1 MRELFQISMRLRM
14 MLMNKTKFLKLR
26 LTGLTVL
33 GSLGLLFGS
42 GCATTSPEP
51 IEPVAVNTLKE
62 ACDRAISNPETSAKV
77 LVLLEE
83 ITQIMVDRTDYL
95 KTYDERL
102 NDLTSNY
109 ATTEDEIRGLIEDYN
124 EYRTNAQDRVMEIAG
139 ELRGLV
145 TNEEWQSLE
154 GIRTQQ
160 VQSLMDG
167 ARWL

>member
-1 MRELFQISMRLRM
+1 M
-14 MLMNKTKFLKLR
+14 MLMNKSRFSKFR

-33 GSLGLLFGS
+33 GNLGLLFGS

-51 IEPVAVNTLKE
+51 IEPVALNTLRE
-62 ACDRAISNPETSAKV
+62 ACDAVISDSETSAKV

-83 ITQIMVDRTDYL
+83 VTQIMLDRADYL
-95 KTYDERL
+95 KTYNERL

-109 ATTEDEIRGLIEDYN
+109 ASTEDEIRGLIEDYN
-124 EYRTNAQDRVMEIAG
+124 EFRTSAQDRVMEIAG
-139 ELRGLV
+139 ELRELL
-145 TNEEWQSLE
+145 TEEEWQALE

>member
-1 MRELFQISMRLRM
+1 M
-14 MLMNKTKFLKLR
+14 MLMNSTKFSKFR
-26 LTGLTVL
+26 LIGLTVL

-51 IEPVAVNTLKE
+51 IEPVAVDTLGE
-62 ACDRAISNPETSAKV
+62 ACDMAISDPETSAKA
-77 LVLLEE
+77 LVLLVET
-83 ITQIMVDRTDYL
+83 TQIMLDRTDYL
-95 KTYDERL
+95 KTYDKRL

-109 ATTEDEIRGLIEDYN
+109 ATPEDEVRGLIEGYN

-139 ELRGLV
+139 ELRELL
-145 TNEEWQSLE
+145 TNEEFQSLE
-154 GIRTQQ
+154 EIRTQQ

>member
-1 MRELFQISMRLRM
+1 M
-14 MLMNKTKFLKLR
+14 MLMNKTKFSKIR

-42 GCATTSPEP
+42 GCATTDQKPV
-51 IEPVAVNTLKE
+51 EPVAVNTLKE
-62 ACDRAISNPETSAKV
+62 ACDMAISDPETSAKV

-83 ITQIMVDRTDYL
+83 MTQIMSDRTDYL
-95 KTYDERL
+95 KTYDKRL

-109 ATTEDEIRGLIEDYN
+109 ATTEDEIRGLIEGYN
-124 EYRTNAQDRVMEIAG
+124 DYRTNAQDRVMEIAG
-139 ELRGLV
+139 ELRELM
-145 TNEEWQSLE
+145 TNEEFQSLE
-154 GIRTQQ
+154 QIRTQQ